1 MAVFHDGLASLW
13 DLPLWPGQG
22 DAFDKPLMQPERGPA
37 TTDAAAPQ
45 RVVVDVNTLVVRT
58 DLGPGRFTFVAA
70 NDKVPIGL
78 EGFARIPA

>member
-1 MAVFHDGLASLW
+1 MAVYHEGLA
-13 DLPLWPGQG
+13 PRWPQLAVP

-37 TTDAAAPQ
+37 TADAAAPP

-58 DLGPGRFTFVAA
+58 DLGSGRYTYVAA
-70 NDKVPIGL
+70 HTKVPIGL